1 MKSASRFLLSVAL
14 FATLGM
20 QAAAASDN
28 APIRLVVPFAPGGS
42 ADQIAR
48 LVGAGMSQRLGVPVL
63 VENKTGAGGV
73 LAADFVAKAAP
84 DGKTFLV
91 GSNGPLVINKG
102 IYAKLPYDPVRDLTP
117 VVALAETPL
126 MLLVRKDSGIG
137 SVAELLGRVRSRR
150 NSPPPM
156 GSAGSGNITHLAGF
170 YLSQQIGFSPQ
181 HIPYKGSAP
190 AISALIGGEIEI
202 MYDALPSSLQ
212 HAKGN
217 GRLQALAITSGK
229 RLPALPDTPTFKEL
243 GFDVGKVTAWFGI
256 AAPARTK
263 PEVIRRINGAANAV
277 LADPAVRERLLAIGF
292 EAMGGSPDDFKA
304 VIQSETRRWIP
315 LTKSLNVAAD

>member
-1 MKSASRFLLSVAL
+1 MKTRWQFLLAL
-14 FATLGM
+14 AFGAAFAGQPAL
-20 QAAAASDN
+20 AADES
-28 APIRLVVPFAPGGS
+28 PIRLIVPFAPGGS

-84 DGKTFLV
+84 DGKTFLI
-91 GSNGPLVINKG
+91 GSNGPLAINKG
-102 IYAKLPYDPVRDLTP
+102 IYTKLPYDPVRDLTP

-150 NSPPPM
+150 NTPPPM
-156 GSAGSGNITHLAGF
+156 GSAGGGNITHLGGF
-170 YLSQQIGFSPQ
+170 YLSQHIGFTPQ

-190 AISALIGGEIEI
+190 AITALIGGEIEI

-256 AAPARTK
+256 AAPAKTK
-263 PEVIRRINGAANAV
+263 PEAIKRVNAAANAV
-277 LADPAVRERLLAIGF
+277 LADPAVRERLAAIGF
-292 EAMGGSPDDFKA
+292 EAMGGSADDFKA

-315 LTKSLNVAAD
+315 LAKSLNVSAD